1 MSTARPEVSWLS
13 WRVWLRKALIIS
25 PKTEEE
31 EMCGQKVDAKNI
43 WKAVIKNYESVPEWE
58 PVRLAQRECKAGICH
73 RAETGRCIMNAWVL
87 KNLPLGDGLV
97 ELITVCASAYE
108 ITILFLFFWIRG
120 KKQHW
125 KALYHLQSPSSPT
138 WEGHYEPGWLLGG
151 GMRAPS
157 LASAMMS

>member
-31 EMCGQKVDAKNI
+31 EICGQKVDAKNI

-73 RAETGRCIMNAWVL
+73 RADTGRCIMNAWVL

-108 ITILFLFFWIRG
+108 IIILFLFSESGVKNNTGRHCTICRVPAAPRG
-120 KKQHW
+120 RDTMNQD
-125 KALYHLQSPSSPT
+125 
-138 WEGHYEPGWLLGG
+138 G
-151 GMRAPS
+151 S
-157 LASAMMS
+157 LVVGCRPPH